1 MRTII
6 LDSEEDILELL
17 TYTLSQAEFQ
27 IQGFHDYEE
36 LLVQKPI
43 PPPQLII
50 VGNTHPSDTQIDICR
65 KIREIPDYADTVLIC
80 MTTSKAKCD
89 EHSSY
94 SEAIDACVLTPILP
108 KDLVKRIQEVLNQ
121 KLSLASS

>member
-27 IQGFHDYEE
+27 IEGFHDYEE
-36 LLVQKPI
+36 FLVRKLA

-50 VGNTHPSDTQIDICR
+50 VGNTHPSDTQIDICT
-65 KIREIPDYADTVLIC
+65 KIRAVPDYADTVLIC
-80 MTTSKAKCD
+80 LTTSQVQCD
-89 EHSSY
+89 VQSSDCK
-94 SEAIDACVLTPILP
+94 EIDGCVLTPILP
-108 KDLVKRIQEVLNQ
+108 KDLVKRINEVLNQ

>member
-50 VGNTHPSDTQIDICR
+50 VGNTHPSDTQMDICKRIR
-65 KIREIPDYADTVLIC
+65 KIPEYADTVLIC
-80 MTTSKAKCD
+80 LTTSQVQCD
-89 EHSSY
+89 AHSSNCA
-94 SEAIDACVLTPILP
+94 EIDGCVLTPILP
-108 KDLVKRIQEVLNQ
+108 KDLVKKIKEVLNQ
-121 KLSLASS
+121 KLSL